1 MDEVPF
7 AEVGRIGCVLSIFFL
22 SRSTPLTS
30 SSNASRDWDLI
41 PAVGTDLIRLA
52 SFLASIRCRKRRI
65 DRDYD
70 LRARCVLLIGRLVIN
85 VSVLRSFAHSS
96 SLPLSR
102 TRASFFYPL
111 CPIVIYS
118 LPFCRVPLPRSDY
131 FSSSSSLVHPRKT
144 AMALGSLVTVPY
156 RSGSCKALALLPR
169 AIEEAIL
176 CRYLRDGEY
185 ARARYLSCR
194 IHSRMAE
201 GREERGE
208 GGGGRWWYTIRVVR
222 HNAAIRFRGEL
233 EVHRC
238 CSLRSCRVGI
248 ARIAGTIEIYRAI

>member
-1 MDEVPF
+1 MPPF
-7 AEVGRIGCVLSIFFL
+7 SLLSLPEETHRSRLRFTCPLRIINRPARNKCICPSLVCSLFFPSSL
-22 SRSTPLTS
+22 SR
-30 SSNASRDWDLI
+30 
-41 PAVGTDLIRLA
+41 
-52 SFLASIRCRKRRI
+52 
-65 DRDYD
+65 
-70 LRARCVLLIGRLVIN
+70 AR
-85 VSVLRSFAHSS
+85 
-96 SLPLSR
+96 
-102 TRASFFYPL
+102 SFFYPL

-185 ARARYLSCR
+185 ARALSL
-194 IHSRMAE
+194 MPYPLAN
-201 GREERGE
+201 GRGNRRERR
-208 GGGGRWWYTIRVVR
+208 GGGRRWWYTIRVVR

>member
-1 MDEVPF
+1 MYLSF
-7 AEVGRIGCVLSIFFL
+7 ARLLTLLPFL
-22 SRSTPLTS
+22 SLS
-30 SSNASRDWDLI
+30 
-41 PAVGTDLIRLA
+41 
-52 SFLASIRCRKRRI
+52 
-65 DRDYD
+65 
-70 LRARCVLLIGRLVIN
+70 RAR
-85 VSVLRSFAHSS
+85 
-96 SLPLSR
+96 
-102 TRASFFYPL
+102 SFFYPL

-208 GGGGRWWYTIRVVR
+208 GGGG
-222 HNAAIRFRGEL
+222 IRFEL
-233 EVHRC
+233 FVITRRYVFAA
-238 CSLRSCRVGI
+238 S
-248 ARIAGTIEIYRAI
+248 